1 MNHENSLMTIEA
13 VSRQL
18 RIPKHTLRFWEKEF
32 EGILIPSRTSGGQR
46 RYTLENIVMI
56 GEINRL
62 RRNGMGL
69 AEIKRRLIASDQGTR
84 TGSDRIDLLASR
96 VAEVVKAEVSQ
107 FFRKENPESVD
118 LRLRKGRGNFDAEKF
133 CHYGGCGL
141 HRSASYE
148 SDPGHRKQAGR
159 GR

>member
-1 MNHENSLMTIEA
+1 MNGENSPWSIEA

-32 EGILIPSRTSGGQR
+32 EGILIPFRTAGGQR
-46 RYTLENIVMI
+46 RYTPENMVMI

-69 AEIKRRLIASDQGTR
+69 AEIKRRLIASEQGTR
-84 TGSDRIDLLASR
+84 AGSDRIDLLASR

-107 FFRKENPESVD
+107 FFQKEN
-118 LRLRKGRGNFDAEKF
+118 RGPTIPD
-133 CHYGGCGL
+133 
-141 HRSASYE
+141 
-148 SDPGHRKQAGR
+148 
-159 GR
+159 